1 MPETS
6 WYSRNR
12 PVQLNIWNVMIQ
24 DCFCTSSVIGT
35 TNSSGTDEY
44 NTIFTLLHMAY

>member
-12 PVQLNIWNVMIQ
+12 PVQLDIWSAMIQ
-24 DCFCTSSVIGT
+24 DYFCIGSVIGT
-35 TNSSGTDEY
+35 ANSNGTDKY
-44 NTIFTLLHMAY
+44 STVFTLLHMVH